1 MEKAFTG
8 LTSPMVEDNGDGTH
22 VPLVKV
28 INAGGGS
35 SGPDRELVVS
45 TYRCK
50 TAFTGA
56 SVGDT
61 ITATQVIDVSGAT
74 PSTVSTVWR
83 NQTTAADLASV
94 PSAANLELTGSTALT
109 SAQLTAAGLA
119 LESTQSAILIR
130 ATDINLGIGARNDT
144 AATSDTGTFSL
155 IAFVKRALQNW
166 TILLAR
172 IPEAINGRVPVH
184 SKDANGEDA
193 VVYVT
198 NTNPV
203 VSINARHVVCLTD
216 TVFSTFTRSSS
227 TGSITGITLP
237 AGTLLVGPVTALTLT
252 SGAVACY
259 A

>member
-8 LTSPMVEDNGDGTH
+8 LTSPMVEDNDDGTH

-28 INAGGGS
+28 INGGGS
-35 SGPDRELVVS
+35 GASTDRELVVT
-45 TYRCK
+45 TYCVK
-50 TAFTGA
+50 TAFSGA
-56 SVGDT
+56 SVNDV
-61 ITATQVIDVSGAT
+61 ITATQIIDVSGAS

-83 NQTTAADLASV
+83 NQTTATDLASA
-94 PSAANLELTGSTALT
+94 PSAATLSLVGSTALT
-109 SAQLTAAGLA
+109 SAQLAAAGLA
-119 LESTQSAILIR
+119 LEITQSMISTR
-130 ATDINLGIGARNDT
+130 AADISAGIGARND
-144 AATSDTGTFSL
+144 AFATSDTGTFSL

-184 SKDANGEDA
+184 SKDANGEDG

-227 TGSITGITLP
+227 TGSIVGITLP
-237 AGTLLVGPVTALTLT
+237 AGTLLVGPVTAITLT
-252 SGAVACY
+252 SGAVAAY